1 MAVLINAAPL
11 FGRNILPSTRV
22 FKYSETVNP
31 RNCLVVMSLAWVEI
45 ARSRLWWFA
54 IALVLIGCGIAEFG
68 ASIAITETA
77 QHRLVFYA
85 VSMRLASVF
94 VMALLVST
102 SVLREIDDKFV
113 ELVLSRPVS
122 RGDWY
127 IGKFLGYITAV
138 LCFAVLVS
146 VPLVVQV
153 PMQGLLWGYSL
164 ALELIIVVAA
174 ALAFAVTVRQITISL
189 SVVAGFYILSRG
201 IAGLVLISRGP
212 TVDLSLTSNRFV
224 AWLIDTLAYVLPDL
238 ERFTRAAWLVDAS
251 PSAQDLAMLTL
262 QTTVYASLL
271 VAVGLFDLHRR
282 NF

>member
-1 MAVLINAAPL
+1 M
-11 FGRNILPSTRV
+11 

-31 RNCLVVMSLAWVEI
+31 RNCLVVMSFAWVEI
-45 ARSRLWWFA
+45 ARSRLCWFA

-153 PMQGLLWGYSL
+153 PMQGLLWAYSL
-164 ALELIIVVAA
+164 ALELTIVVAA

-212 TVDLSLTSNRFV
+212 TVDLSLTSTRFV

-238 ERFTRAAWLVDAS
+238 DRFTRATWLVDAS